1 MKFVC
6 DGCGRVAMEEKHLC
20 SPSKIE

>member
-6 DGCGRVAMEEKHLC
+6 DGCGRVAMEQEHLC
-20 SPSKIE
+20 QPSPIG